1 MKLSE
6 LRSLLAEAIRQG
18 KKFVKV
24 APGGYGAYEM
34 PYDPSYQLEVDG
46 YTISLFDA
54 WCGSN
59 IEGYCYRQFVAV
71 GDAEWRFSHLDG
83 VSKKLLKKIPIA
95 TDEDIEKEFV
105 DVLEGK

>member
-34 PYDPSYQLEVDG
+34 SYGPSYELEVDG

-59 IEGYCYRQFVAV
+59 WEGYCYRQFIAV
-71 GDAEWRFSHLDG
+71 GGGQWRVSELDG
-83 VSKKLLKKIPIA
+83 VSKKLLNKIPIA
-95 TDEDIEKEFV
+95 TDKDIEKEFA
-105 DVLEGK
+105 DVLEAK